1 MSDDRIMPSEKIR
14 CLVVDDSAF
23 MRQLIATSLE
33 SDPNI
38 EVVGTAPDP
47 LIAREKIK
55 LYNPDVVTL
64 DIEMP
69 KMDGIEF
76 LRRLMTLRPTRVLM
90 ISSLTKKNADATL
103 LALQMGAI
111 DCLEKPLD
119 KDAGTLATF
128 RETLLEK
135 VRLAATARLGSP
147 GAVVQRSLSGLR
159 KVQVNS
165 QSVIAIGA
173 STGGVEALTY
183 LLQSL
188 PDGLP
193 PIAIVQHMPPRFTGS
208 FAQRLNGLCS
218 FEVLEAEDGMEF
230 LPGRAILAQ
239 GASQMEVE
247 RRGGH
252 LRCRLSEG
260 VPVSGHAPSVDVL
273 FSSVARLS
281 NTQTIGVILT
291 GMGHDGGQGL
301 LEMRRAGAFTLGQ
314 DRQSSLV
321 YGMPRVA
328 AELGAVIQQVSLDGM
343 ADAILGAVE
352 KQMNPE
358 VQIRDLVTQL

>member
-1 MSDDRIMPSEKIR
+1 MSEDQKLPGTRIR

-23 MRQLIATSLE
+23 MRQLISTALA
-33 SDPNI
+33 SDPGI

-47 LIAREKIK
+47 LVAREKIK

-90 ISSLTKKNADATL
+90 ISSLTSKNAEATL
-103 LALQMGAI
+103 IALQMGAI

-119 KDAGTLATF
+119 KEAGTLATF
-128 RETLLEK
+128 REALLEK
-135 VRLAATARLGSP
+135 VRLAAGARLGSP
-147 GAVVQRSLSGLR
+147 GAVRQRVLPDRPKAQVSG
-159 KVQVNS
+159 KTM
-165 QSVIAIGA
+165 IAIGA

-218 FEVLEAEDGMEF
+218 FEVLEAEDGMDF
-230 LPGRAILAQ
+230 LPGRAVLAQ
-239 GASQMEVE
+239 GGYQMEVE
-247 RRGGH
+247 RRGAQ

-260 VPVSGHAPSVDVL
+260 VQVSGHAPSVDVL
-273 FSSVARLS
+273 FSSVARIS
-281 NTQTIGVILT
+281 NAQTIGVILT
-291 GMGHDGGQGL
+291 GMGHDGAQGL

-321 YGMPRVA
+321 YGMPRIA
-328 AELGAVIQQVSLDGM
+328 AEVGAVMQQVSLDRM
-343 ADAILGAVE
+343 ADAILAAAEGQSSAAR
-352 KQMNPE
+352 QGS
-358 VQIRDLVTQL
+358 DLVTQL

>member
-1 MSDDRIMPSEKIR
+1 MSEDHKMPGARIR

-23 MRQLIATSLE
+23 MRQLISTTLA
-33 SDPNI
+33 SDPEI
-38 EVVGTAPDP
+38 DVIGTAPDP

-55 LYNPDVVTL
+55 LHNPDVVTL

-90 ISSLTKKNADATL
+90 ISSLTSKNAEATL
-103 LALQMGAI
+103 MALQMGAI

-128 RETLLEK
+128 REALLGK
-135 VRLAATARLGSP
+135 VRLAAAARLGSP
-147 GAVVQRSLSGLR
+147 GAAPQRLTSNRSKAPASG
-159 KVQVNS
+159 KAM
-165 QSVIAIGA
+165 IAIGA
-173 STGGVEALTY
+173 STGGVEALTHM
-183 LLQSL
+183 LQSL

-230 LPGRAILAQ
+230 LPGRAVLAR
-239 GASQMEVE
+239 GGYQMEVE
-247 RRGGH
+247 RRGAQ

-260 VPVSGHAPSVDVL
+260 AQVSGHAPSVDVL
-273 FSSVARLS
+273 FSSVARIG
-281 NTQTIGVILT
+281 NGQTVGVILT
-291 GMGHDGGQGL
+291 GMGHDGAQGL

-321 YGMPRVA
+321 YGMPRIA
-328 AELGAVIQQVSLDGM
+328 AEVGAVMQQVSLDRM
-343 ADAILGAVE
+343 ADAILAAVGG
-352 KQMNPE
+352 QPPAMRQAPDF
-358 VQIRDLVTQL
+358 ITQL